1 MVYNYFLEMDIQT
14 DLVNA
19 DSTQADSAYL
29 KIIADREQKI
39 KNLLEME
46 KNEDSL
52 LYDILCILENK
63 WLWWLDP
70 THLINYD
77 GNSISIS
84 FSYWN
89 PDISE
94 NNYKALIEFLWKE
107 DSIEK
112 IDFWKKENGFAN
124 VKTKSWKGL
133 SIYYKE
139 WKNFIYIDWIFTNNA
154 INLWKKICPWLKIFI
169 NKSISKQQEKK
180 KIEKEKPHKRMWE
193 DDDR

>member
-63 WLWWLDP
+63 
-70 THLINYD
+70 
-77 GNSISIS
+77 
-84 FSYWN
+84 
-89 PDISE
+89 
-94 NNYKALIEFLWKE
+94 
-107 DSIEK
+107 
-112 IDFWKKENGFAN
+112 
-124 VKTKSWKGL
+124 
-133 SIYYKE
+133 
-139 WKNFIYIDWIFTNNA
+139 
-154 INLWKKICPWLKIFI
+154 
-169 NKSISKQQEKK
+169 
-180 KIEKEKPHKRMWE
+180 
-193 DDDR
+193 